1 MEADM
6 GAGYRRRLGSALAWV
21 GLAGLTLLIFFAI
34 ASSVRS
40 AGLVLEPSRE
50 VELEEER
57 RFYDVR
63 LPANPLTEPAPLL
76 LVLHGEVGSASR
88 TEKVTRWT
96 EVATA
101 AGWVVVYPEGVDGCW
116 NDGRKGTFNR
126 AIRNNVDDVAFLSW
140 VIDTLT
146 KEYPIDPNRIYMTGV
161 FSGGAM
167 ALRYACE
174 EPDRVAAVAVVSGL
188 LPVDLEGVCQN
199 RRPIPALF
207 INGMKDRLMPY
218 EGGEIEFLGT
228 HRGTVYGAEE
238 TARRWAEIN
247 GCAER
252 ALVAP
257 LPESL
262 DGDNPKV
269 LREQYADCTDGAE
282 VVRYALRD
290 SGHQYPGGVALGP
303 PWLVGEV
310 NLDLQSTAEVM
321 AFFQSHSKKDAAP

>member
-1 MEADM
+1 M
-6 GAGYRRRLGSALAWV
+6 GQKYSRRIGAALAWL
-21 GLAGLTLLIFFAI
+21 GMAGLTLLIFFVI
-34 ASSVRS
+34 AASVRD

-57 RFYDVR
+57 RYYDVR
-63 LPANPLTEPAPLL
+63 LPAEPLTEPTPLL

-88 TEKVTRWT
+88 TEKVTGWT

-116 NDGRKGTFNR
+116 NDGRKGAFNR
-126 AIRNNVDDVAFLSW
+126 AIRNKVDDVAFLNW
-140 VIDTLT
+140 VIDALM
-146 KEYPIDPNRIYMTGV
+146 KEYPIDPARIYITGV

-174 EPDRVAAVAVVSGL
+174 DSDRVAAVAVVSGL
-188 LPVDLEGVCQN
+188 LPVDMEEACKN

-218 EGGEIEFLGT
+218 EGGEIQFLGT
-228 HRGTVYGAEE
+228 HRGTVFGAEE
-238 TARRWAEIN
+238 TARRWAETN
-247 GCAER
+247 GCAEKV
-252 ALVAP
+252 LEQP
-257 LPESL
+257 LPGSADVE
-262 DGDNPKV
+262 NPKV
-269 LREQYADCTDGAE
+269 LREHYVNCADEAD

-290 SGHQYPGGVALGP
+290 LGHQYPGGVALGP

-310 NLDLQSTAEVM
+310 NLDLQSTTEVM
-321 AFFQSHSKKDAAP
+321 TFFQAHRKKDAAL